1 MTLARK
7 CLLLMACRHG
17 RAGDNVTERIPGEPG
32 VSRVRRFPI
41 TAPLRARI
49 SDLIDQRG
57 IKGQR
62 AFAHLTGGEIS
73 HQTVHRI
80 LSGKAS
86 YIRHDTLVALAD
98 ALQTPVEVFIED
110 SLGAHKH
117 DMPWQP
123 PAEFDKLPLNMRPG
137 IERALLAL
145 FRETRILPP
154 ADS

>member
-1 MTLARK
+1 MTR
-7 CLLLMACRHG
+7 RHI
-17 RAGDNVTERIPGEPG
+17 RVGDNVTERFPDEPG

-41 TAPLRARI
+41 TATLRTRI
-49 SDLIDQRG
+49 NDLIDQRG

-80 LSGKAS
+80 LTGKAS
-86 YIRHDTLVALAD
+86 FIRHDTLMALAD
-98 ALQTPVEVFIED
+98 ALQTPVEILIQD
-110 SLGAHKH
+110 SLGAHQQ

-123 PAEFDKLPLNMRPG
+123 PAEFDKLPLSMRPG